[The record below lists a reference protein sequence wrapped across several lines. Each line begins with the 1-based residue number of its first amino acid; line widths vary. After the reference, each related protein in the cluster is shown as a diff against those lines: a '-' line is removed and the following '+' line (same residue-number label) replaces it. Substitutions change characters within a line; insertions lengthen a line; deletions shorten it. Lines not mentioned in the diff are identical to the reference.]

1 MQLIFMDIQKKA
13 ILSIILASIL
23 FGTIGVLVRLI
34 DIEIT
39 PMTQSFLRGGA
50 ALLLIVIFSIPK
62 NNDFFKITKKDIPY
76 YILSGVFGY
85 GMMLAFFTL
94 SVINTSIANTFFLMF
109 TESFFVVIIAA
120 IFLKEKITKDL
131 LITLILGFLGV
142 FFIFSP
148 QSLGTNFVGNLYGL
162 AAGFVYALYIVVG
175 RHVGKKYSSSTNT
188 IWSFIFGILFL
199 LPVTFL
205 FENPFALSISAFTW
219 FLVFL
224 MGAIISS
231 AYFLLNYGLKNI
243 TAGYGGILLLLEPVS
258 AVLFALLFLGEIP
271 TGSTIIGSFL
281 IMTGVVYLTYRKT
294 KKK

>member
-1 MQLIFMDIQKKA
+1 
-13 ILSIILASIL
+13 
-23 FGTIGVLVRLI
+23 
-34 DIEIT
+34 
-39 PMTQSFLRGGA
+39 
-50 ALLLIVIFSIPK
+50 
-62 NNDFFKITKKDIPY
+62 FFKITKKDVPY

-120 IFLKEKITKDL
+120 LFLKEKINRDL
-131 LITLILGFLGV
+131 LLTLILGFLGV

-148 QSLGTNFVGNLYGL
+148 QSLGANFIGNLYGL

-175 RHVGKKYSSSTNT
+175 RQMGKKYSSSTNT
-188 IWSFIFGILFL
+188 LWSFIFGILFL
-199 LPVTFL
+199 LPITFW
-205 FENPFALSISAFTW
+205 FENPFALSISTFTW

-231 AYFLLNYGLKNI
+231 AYFLLNYGLKNL
-243 TAGYGGILLLLEPVS
+243 TASYGGILLLLEPVS
-258 AVLFALLFLGEIP
+258 AVLFALLFFGEVP
-271 TGSTIIGSFL
+271 TGSTIIGSIL
-281 IMTGVVYLTYRKT
+281 IIISVIYLTYRKT